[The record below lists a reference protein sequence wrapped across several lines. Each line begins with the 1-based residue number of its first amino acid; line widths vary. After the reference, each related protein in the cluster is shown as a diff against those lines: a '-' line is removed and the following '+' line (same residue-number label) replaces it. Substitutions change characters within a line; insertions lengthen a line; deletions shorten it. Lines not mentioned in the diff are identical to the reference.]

1 MAMFERDGRAST
13 EAGGTIVGANV
24 RLTGILKD
32 SNDITVHGEVEGEVI
47 SDQNV
52 TITESSTIKG
62 PITAEN
68 VVIAGSVHG
77 AVTARD
83 KIEVLP
89 SGRVYGS
96 MTMKDL
102 TIRSGAIF
110 IGKSTMPDQR
120 KNGVTPVAK
129 PAVESK
135 SSTPATKKPV
145 VATNE
150 RSKVL
155 TYEVEE

>member
-1 MAMFERDGRAST
+1 MAMFERDGRASS
-13 EAGGTIVGANV
+13 EVGGTIVGANV

-47 SDQNV
+47 SEQNV
-52 TITESSTIKG
+52 TITETSTIKG

-77 AVTARD
+77 AITARD

-120 KNGVTPVAK
+120 KSSTTPTVK
-129 PAVESK
+129 PAAE
-135 SSTPATKKPV
+135 TKPV
-145 VATNE
+145 TAPAKKVLASSE